1 MAMKL
6 LLKLFITASLIFSY
20 ALSQAQI
27 PDTQSSL
34 GISYVSGG
42 VGEEESKA
50 MLAEAM
56 QWPLMLEL
64 SQLEGGRGIWI
75 FGTAIKILNAKKK
88 LIFDAQAEGPY
99 ILINL
104 NAGDYLIEA
113 TYEGVVQKRS
123 IHIKSDESQ
132 KMSIFWK

>member
-1 MAMKL
+1 MKL
-6 LLKLFITASLIFSY
+6 LLKFFITTSLIFSY
-20 ALSQAQI
+20 VLSQAQI

-34 GISYVSGG
+34 GISYISGG
-42 VGEEESKA
+42 VGEEESKS
-50 MLAEAM
+50 MLVEAK

-64 SQLEGGRGIWI
+64 SQLESGRGIWI
-75 FGTAIKILNAKKK
+75 FGAAIKILNTKQK

-113 TYEGVVQKRS
+113 TYEGVVQKRA
-123 IHIKSDESQ
+123 IHIKSDEPQ
-132 KMSIFWK
+132 KISIFWK

>member
-1 MAMKL
+1 MKL
-6 LLKLFITASLIFSY
+6 LLKFFITTSLIFSY
-20 ALSQAQI
+20 VLSQAQI

-34 GISYVSGG
+34 GISYISGG
-42 VGEEESKA
+42 VGEEESKS
-50 MLAEAM
+50 MLVEAK

-64 SQLEGGRGIWI
+64 SQLESGRGIWI
-75 FGTAIKILNAKKK
+75 FGAAIKILNTKQK

-113 TYEGVVQKRS
+113 TYEGVVQKRA
-123 IHIKSDESQ
+123 IHIKSDDPQ
-132 KMSIFWK
+132 KISIFWK

>member
-1 MAMKL
+1 MKL
-6 LLKLFITASLIFSY
+6 LLKFFITTSLIFSY
-20 ALSQAQI
+20 VLSQAQI

-34 GISYVSGG
+34 GISYISGG
-42 VGEEESKA
+42 VGEEESKS
-50 MLAEAM
+50 MLVEAK

-64 SQLEGGRGIWI
+64 SQLESGRGIWI
-75 FGTAIKILNAKKK
+75 FGAAIKILNTKQK

-113 TYEGVVQKRS
+113 TYKGVVQKRA
-123 IHIKSDESQ
+123 IHIKSDEPQ
-132 KMSIFWK
+132 KISIFWK

>member
-1 MAMKL
+1 MKL
-6 LLKLFITASLIFSY
+6 LLKFFITTSLIFSY
-20 ALSQAQI
+20 VLSQAQI

-34 GISYVSGG
+34 GISYISGG
-42 VGEEESKA
+42 VGEEESKS
-50 MLAEAM
+50 MLVEAK

-64 SQLEGGRGIWI
+64 SQLESGRGIWI
-75 FGTAIKILNAKKK
+75 FGAAIKILNTKQK

-113 TYEGVVQKRS
+113 TYEGVVQKRA
-123 IHIKSDESQ
+123 IHIKSDEPQ
-132 KMSIFWK
+132 MISIFWK

>member
-1 MAMKL
+1 MKL
-6 LLKLFITASLIFSY
+6 LLKFFITTSLIFSY
-20 ALSQAQI
+20 VLSQAQI

-34 GISYVSGG
+34 GISYISGG
-42 VGEEESKA
+42 VGEEESKS
-50 MLAEAM
+50 MLVEAK

-64 SQLEGGRGIWI
+64 SQLESGRGIWI
-75 FGTAIKILNAKKK
+75 FGAAIKILNTKQK

-113 TYEGVVQKRS
+113 AYKGVVQKRA
-123 IHIKSDESQ
+123 IHIKSDEPQ
-132 KMSIFWK
+132 KISIFWK

>member
-1 MAMKL
+1 MKL

>member
-1 MAMKL
+1 MKL
-6 LLKLFITASLIFSY
+6 LLKFVITTSLIFSY
-20 ALSQAQI
+20 VLSQAQI

-34 GISYVSGG
+34 GISYISGG
-42 VGEEESKA
+42 VGEEESKS
-50 MLAEAM
+50 MLVEAK

-64 SQLEGGRGIWI
+64 SQLESGRGIWI
-75 FGTAIKILNAKKK
+75 FGAAIKILNTKQK

-113 TYEGVVQKRS
+113 TYEGVVQKRA
-123 IHIKSDESQ
+123 IHIKSDEPQ
-132 KMSIFWK
+132 KISIFWK